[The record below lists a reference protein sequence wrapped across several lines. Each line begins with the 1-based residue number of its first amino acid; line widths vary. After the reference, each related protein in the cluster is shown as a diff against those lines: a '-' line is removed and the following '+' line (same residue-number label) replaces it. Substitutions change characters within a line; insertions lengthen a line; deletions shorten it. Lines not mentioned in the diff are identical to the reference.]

1 MKAFIKESW
10 NLLFVTTTITKVDNW
25 QDVFIASKE
34 AIENGWSCKESL
46 SDPFSFSAPLLI
58 SFQELLLNFSIVVAS
73 MYAFE
78 LCPFGFTFGL
88 WMTYIADNGIFFIH
102 EYIWKYVDL
111 HNSKIPVNHWTQI
124 MIVFLIIGYTDR
136 AKIMNRND
144 FFIEDVDYPKK
155 VENLKDVEDLKDV
168 EHLKD
173 F

>member
-1 MKAFIKESW
+1 
-10 NLLFVTTTITKVDNW
+10 
-25 QDVFIASKE
+25 
-34 AIENGWSCKESL
+34 
-46 SDPFSFSAPLLI
+46 
-58 SFQELLLNFSIVVAS
+58 
-73 MYAFE
+73 
-78 LCPFGFTFGL
+78 
-88 WMTYIADNGIFFIH
+88 
-102 EYIWKYVDL
+102 
-111 HNSKIPVNHWTQI
+111 